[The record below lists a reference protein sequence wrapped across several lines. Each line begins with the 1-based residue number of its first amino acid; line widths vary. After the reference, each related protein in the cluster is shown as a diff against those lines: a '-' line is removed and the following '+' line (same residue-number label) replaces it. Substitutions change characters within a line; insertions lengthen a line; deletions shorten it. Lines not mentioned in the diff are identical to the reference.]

1 MERILNLNK
10 LVTIIYLSWMTFFSK
25 LISVFPQPSLFL
37 RSWFHMHMG
46 YLKVHYVK
54 KYSDKFS
61 VSSNIC
67 TRNLTI
73 NSNLSQGCFGM
84 PNRIHASLAKSF
96 IFPANKMN
104 SGLKKF
110 NLMHCSTFQSKVI
123 TNHMRKS
130 AEKDQKSKMSRQIL
144 TSVKKG

>member
-1 MERILNLNK
+1 
-10 LVTIIYLSWMTFFSK
+10 
-25 LISVFPQPSLFL
+25 
-37 RSWFHMHMG
+37 MHMG
-46 YLKVHYVK
+46 YLKVLYVK

-104 SGLKKF
+104 SGLNIF
-110 NLMHCSTFQSKVI
+110 NLMHFLADTICLTLFGISG
-123 TNHMRKS
+123 
-130 AEKDQKSKMSRQIL
+130 DQKQPSPLVFCS
-144 TSVKKG
+144 